1 MAQRRRSVRAE
12 WLLALLALTLAGPAD
27 SPAQAPANARRR
39 ADDGPKVTSRAA
51 ADLLKP
57 PTPTRTGRARS
68 TGGTSPPGGRPRSS
82 ESAQGQLF
90 IYVVDC
96 SGSMIDEDRL
106 FRAKSELR
114 RSIARL
120 RSPQRFKVIFY
131 NDRPLPMP
139 GDLPRPADLRSRDQL
154 SHWLRLIEPDGE
166 TDPRGAMALALAL
179 RPDAVFLLSDG
190 EFPEGTV
197 EDIARKN
204 RRKVPIHCIDLT
216 GGEAGDQ
223 LRQIASDSGGQYAG
237 RPWTG
242 GPSP

>member
-1 MAQRRRSVRAE
+1 MA
-12 WLLALLALTLAGPAD
+12 LIGPAN
-27 SPAQAPANARRR
+27 SPAQAPAKGR

-57 PTPTRTGRARS
+57 PNSDPYGPGEIDWRDVPPWRQ
-68 TGGTSPPGGRPRSS
+68 TSFFGIR
-82 ESAQGQLF
+82 AQGQLF

-114 RSIARL
+114 RSVGRL
-120 RSPQRFKVIFY
+120 QSPQRFKVIFY
-131 NDRPLPMP
+131 NDRPVPMP
-139 GDLPRPADLRSRDQL
+139 GDLPRPADLRSKGLL
-154 SHWLRLIEPDGE
+154 SQWLRLIEPDGK

-197 EDIARKN
+197 EDIARRN

-216 GGEAGDQ
+216 GGESGDQ
-223 LRQIASDSGGQYAG
+223 LRQIARDNGGQYAG